1 MCPREVSV
9 LGLGGSIGRAWV
21 WTTVAV
27 KGLGAVQ
34 DTLRRTHAERETL
47 ASHYTPSHK
56 YTPPMDISHS
66 RTQTNVELV
75 VDPIL
80 GSPPAYLVLLLR
92 LLVC

>member
-9 LGLGGSIGRAWV
+9 LGLGGSTGRAWV

-27 KGLGAVQ
+27 KGLGAAQ

-47 ASHYTPSHK
+47 ASHYTPSRK
-56 YTPPMDISHS
+56 YTHMDISHS

-75 VDPIL
+75 VDPML
-80 GSPPAYLVLLLR
+80 GSAPVNLVLLLR